1 MGSLYSMRVLA
12 WTTDM
17 LLTQFKG
24 FSFHGLLTL
33 RDASY
38 IDYSFQPT
46 FSDGHSELYD
56 FSGRHIVGS
65 PAVEIELEPSYEINK
80 WRIWTSLRYYSK
92 QFVNITNS
100 LHFNARWETFA
111 GVDYAM
117 NKNIKFSMNVVN
129 FLNQTGASAG
139 IQAASLSSDSTLFTD
154 YLTAGTFIRPFT
166 IEFSTHIRF

>member
-1 MGSLYSMRVLA
+1 M
-12 WTTDM
+12 
-17 LLTQFKG
+17 
-24 FSFHGLLTL
+24 
-33 RDASY
+33 
-38 IDYSFQPT
+38 
-46 FSDGHSELYD
+46 
-56 FSGRHIVGS
+56 
-65 PAVEIELEPSYEINK
+65 EIELEPSYEINK